1 MKTEPI
7 VLTQMALNGLAL
19 GFDVEQRTIYL
30 NGPIDSMSTYRFI
43 SGFKFLDRQKG
54 AIHVVVNSPGG
65 NLDDGFAIY
74 DCIRTANNPTVCE
87 GIGAIASA
95 AVPVFEAGT
104 VRFLNPETRI
114 MVHNLSYEM
123 DGSVGTPVMLS
134 LGKETERSNKRY
146 HEILAARTG
155 RSVKDIERWC
165 QDETFFT
172 ANEAIKNGF
181 ADKILDG
188 RPLPKNFDEGMAE
201 VQAVWGHNHFTEA
214 TPRKRKKAKK
224 TVKRG
229 KGKK

>member
-30 NGPIDSMSTYRFI
+30 NGPIDTNGTYRFV

-54 AIHVVVNSPGG
+54 AIHIVVNSPGG
-65 NLDDGFAIY
+65 SLDDGLGIY

-87 GIGAIASA
+87 GIGSIASA
-95 AVPVFEAGT
+95 AVPVFLAGT

-114 MVHNLSYEM
+114 MVHNLSYEI

-146 HEILAARTG
+146 HEIIASRTG
-155 RSVKDIERWC
+155 RSIRDVERWC
-165 QDETFFT
+165 QEETYFT
-172 ANEAIKNGF
+172 ATECVVNGF
-181 ADKILDG
+181 ADKILDV
-188 RPLPKNFDEGMAE
+188 RPFPKNFDEGMAE
-201 VQAVWGHNHFTEA
+201 VQSVWGRNHFTTVE
-214 TPRKRKKAKK
+214 PAKK
-224 TVKRG
+224 KKTAKK